1 MQLIERVLNDHLYL
15 LSIMIITTII
25 ISYSIKNRPRLLKSI
40 VLAHV
45 KKTDFK
51 FVLNNTQDRIVT
63 ILFWNS
69 ILLQALA
76 LCFVF
81 EEKNISRTIVLIA
94 FTTLVIIKR
103 GLITIS
109 GVIFQ
114 KKKLSETYLASFII
128 MAIQIGWASTSFSL
142 YRIIYHN
149 SVNINLLRNISTI
162 FFTVIVF
169 YIFGRFIILLRTA
182 KKEEVSFLHII
193 FYLCTLELLPL
204 ALILVLIN
212 R

>member
-1 MQLIERVLNDHLYL
+1 MQLVERVLNDHLYL
-15 LSIMIITTII
+15 LTIMIITIII
-25 ISYSIKNRPRLLKSI
+25 ISYSIKNRPILLKSI
-40 VLAHV
+40 VLAHL

-81 EEKNISRTIVLIA
+81 EETNISPTIVLIV

-109 GVIFQ
+109 GFFFQ

-128 MAIQIGWASTSFSL
+128 MAIQIGWASASFSL

-149 SVNINLLRNISTI
+149 SANINLIRNIITI
-162 FFTVIVF
+162 FFAVIVF
-169 YIFGRFIILLRTA
+169 YILSRFIILLRTA
-182 KKEEVSFLHII
+182 KEEEVSFLHII
-193 FYLCTLELLPL
+193 FYLCTLEILPL

>member
-1 MQLIERVLNDHLYL
+1 MQLVERVLNDHLYL
-15 LSIMIITTII
+15 LTIMIITIII
-25 ISYSIKNRPRLLKSI
+25 ISYSIKNRPILLKSI
-40 VLAHV
+40 VLAHL

-81 EEKNISRTIVLIA
+81 EETNISPTIVLIV
-94 FTTLVIIKR
+94 FITLVIIKR

-109 GVIFQ
+109 GFFFQ

-128 MAIQIGWASTSFSL
+128 MAIQIGWASASFSL

-149 SVNINLLRNISTI
+149 SANINLTRNIITI
-162 FFTVIVF
+162 FFAVIVF
-169 YIFGRFIILLRTA
+169 YILSRFIILLRTA
-182 KKEEVSFLHII
+182 KEEEVSFLHII
-193 FYLCTLELLPL
+193 FYLCTLEILPL

>member
-1 MQLIERVLNDHLYL
+1 MQLVERVLNDHLYL
-15 LSIMIITTII
+15 LTIMIITIII
-25 ISYSIKNRPRLLKSI
+25 ISYSIKNRPILLKSI
-40 VLAHV
+40 VLAHL

-81 EEKNISRTIVLIA
+81 EETNISPTIVLIV
-94 FTTLVIIKR
+94 FITLVIIKR

-109 GVIFQ
+109 GFFFQ

-128 MAIQIGWASTSFSL
+128 MAIQIGWASASFSL

-149 SVNINLLRNISTI
+149 SANINLIRNIITI
-162 FFTVIVF
+162 FFAVIVF
-169 YIFGRFIILLRTA
+169 YILSRFIILLRTA
-182 KKEEVSFLHII
+182 KEEEVSFLHII
-193 FYLCTLELLPL
+193 FYLCTLEILPL

>member
-1 MQLIERVLNDHLYL
+1 MQLVERVLNDHLYL
-15 LSIMIITTII
+15 LTIMIITIII
-25 ISYSIKNRPRLLKSI
+25 ISYSIKNRPILLKSI
-40 VLAHV
+40 VLAHL

-81 EEKNISRTIVLIA
+81 EETNISPTIVLIV

-109 GVIFQ
+109 GFFFQ

-128 MAIQIGWASTSFSL
+128 MAIQIGWASASFSL

-149 SVNINLLRNISTI
+149 SANINLTRNIITI
-162 FFTVIVF
+162 FFAVIVF
-169 YIFGRFIILLRTA
+169 YILSRFIILLRTA
-182 KKEEVSFLHII
+182 KEEEVSFLHII
-193 FYLCTLELLPL
+193 FYLCTLEILPL